1 MAKNLED
8 KVKRRKEEQQLN
20 DEEYRRLLK
29 EAAKILQR
37 APEGH
42 LVGLIRKSRDE
53 HSS

>member
-8 KVKRRKEEQQLN
+8 KVKRCNETQQIE

-37 APEGH
+37 MPEDH
-42 LVGLIRKSRDE
+42 LVELVRKSRDE
-53 HSS
+53 H